1 MDKGSISL
9 PTVVVGQAITVGQI
23 IKQDK
28 KEKGRTNEG
37 PGDSM
42 VINGMLRIK

>member
-23 IKQDK
+23 IKQDYK
-28 KEKGRTNEG
+28 RKRVGQTKGL
-37 PGDSM
+37 
-42 VINGMLRIK
+42 VIVW